1 MSEFMQHVEKQE
13 WTQEKPTVDGYY
25 WVKWVRGAGERT
37 TIAEVIVLNDWASLP
52 GLESPFFINRNT
64 DDWWWL
70 GPIAAP
76 DPPEIA
82 SN

>member
-13 WTQEKPTVDGYY
+13 WTQDKPTVSGWYWTYWGGRGHPEMQEVCGIDCEFAYMSGFGRPAFIPNETDG
-25 WVKWVRGAGERT
+25 
-37 TIAEVIVLNDWASLP
+37 
-52 GLESPFFINRNT
+52 
-64 DDWWWL
+64 WWWL
-70 GPIAAP
+70 GPIALP